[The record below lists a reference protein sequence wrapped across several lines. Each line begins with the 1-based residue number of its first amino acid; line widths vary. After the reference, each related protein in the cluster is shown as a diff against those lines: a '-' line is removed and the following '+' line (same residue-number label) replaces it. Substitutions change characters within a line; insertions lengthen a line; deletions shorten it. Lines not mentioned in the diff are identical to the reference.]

1 LGWISDNLGVAAA
14 LTIGIVAMLVAQT
27 TNWKLVGQVRRE
39 A

>member
-1 LGWISDNLGVAAA
+1 LGWVSDNLGVTAA

-27 TNWKLVGQVRRE
+27 TNWKFVGQVRLE